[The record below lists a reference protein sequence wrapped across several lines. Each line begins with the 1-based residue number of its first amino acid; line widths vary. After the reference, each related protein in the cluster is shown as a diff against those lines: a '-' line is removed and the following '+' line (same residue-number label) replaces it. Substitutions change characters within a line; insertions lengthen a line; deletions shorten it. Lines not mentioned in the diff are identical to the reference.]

1 MGQSVKL
8 VRKTGFSGHPGQGMQ
23 VILPWNKSND
33 METVKL
39 NNGIEMPVLGLGTFL
54 LTDPDTCERSI
65 SEAIRIGYRLID
77 TAQGYGNEEYIGRAV
92 AGSDVA
98 REELFITTKV
108 WFKNYEHTRAS
119 VEESMRKLQTDYLD
133 LVLLHWPFGNTY
145 AAWRELEELYAAGRI
160 RAIGVSNYTSD
171 RLIDLILYNKVVPAV
186 NQIETNLI
194 SQQTEI
200 YRWMKKYR
208 IQHEGYAP
216 FGQGKIDALYDD
228 PVLMYI
234 ADRYHKTVRQVVL
247 RFQIQS
253 GVVVIPKTM
262 HPDRLKENFEVFD
275 FGLEANEM
283 EILRSFDKAT
293 PLIGNPQDPVTVASS
308 IEW

>member
-1 MGQSVKL
+1 
-8 VRKTGFSGHPGQGMQ
+8 
-23 VILPWNKSND
+23 

-247 RFQIQS
+247 RFQIKS